1 MKPHIVA
8 DGERR
13 LRRSP
18 EFTVRLHELRETIRE
33 RHAEE
38 LAAAGLFGRVVLR
51 WRMAA
56 EYHCERRKLEPAP
69 GSLYSSQTTTP
80 RA

>member
-18 EFTVRLHELRETIRE
+18 ELKAQLDALREAVRA
-33 RHAEE
+33 RHGEE
-38 LAAAGLFGRVVLR
+38 LEGAGLFGRR
-51 WRMAA
+51 QMAA
-56 EYHCERRKLEPAP
+56 EYRRERRKLEPTP
-69 GSLYSSQTTTP
+69 GSLYGRRQVP
-80 RA
+80 

>member
-13 LRRSP
+13 LRRSA
-18 EFTVRLHELRETIRE
+18 ELKVRLHALRQAVRA

-38 LAAAGLFGRVVLR
+38 LSAAGLFGRLALR
-51 WRMAA
+51 WQMAA
-56 EYHCERRKLEPAP
+56 EYRRERRKLEPTP
-69 GSLYSSQTTTP
+69 GSLYSS
-80 RA
+80 

>member
-18 EFTVRLHELRETIRE
+18 ELKAQLDALREAVRA

-38 LAAAGLFGRVVLR
+38 LVSAEFFGRLVLR
-51 WRMAA
+51 GRMAA
-56 EYHCERRKLEPAP
+56 EYRPERGKLEPTP
-69 GSLYSSQTTTP
+69 SSLYSS
-80 RA
+80 

>member
-13 LRRSP
+13 LRRSA
-18 EFTVRLHELRETIRE
+18 ELKVRLQALREAIRE

-38 LAAAGLFGRVVLR
+38 LAAAGLFGRLVLR
-51 WRMAA
+51 WQMAA
-56 EYHCERRKLEPAP
+56 EYRRERRKLEPAP
-69 GSLYSSQTTTP
+69 GSLYGRRQVP
-80 RA
+80 

>member
-18 EFTVRLHELRETIRE
+18 ELKAHLHALREAIRA
-33 RHAEE
+33 RHAGE
-38 LAAAGLFGRVVLR
+38 LAAAGLFGRLVLR
-51 WRMAA
+51 WQMAA
-56 EYHCERRKLEPAP
+56 EYRRERRKLEPAP
-69 GSLYSSQTTTP
+69 GSLYGRRQVP
-80 RA
+80 

>member
-13 LRRSP
+13 LRRTA
-18 EFTVRLHELRETIRE
+18 EFKSRLRELRETIRA
-33 RHAEE
+33 RHAFE
-38 LAAAGLFGRVVLR
+38 LAEAGIFKQLVLR

-56 EYHCERRKLEPAP
+56 EYRRERRKLEPTF
-69 GSLYSSQTTTP
+69 GSLYGRRQVP
-80 RA
+80 

>member
-18 EFTVRLHELRETIRE
+18 ELKAQLDALREAVRA

-38 LAAAGLFGRVVLR
+38 LAAAGLFGRLVLR
-51 WRMAA
+51 WQMAG
-56 EYHCERRKLEPAP
+56 EYRRERRKLEPAP
-69 GSLYSSQTTTP
+69 GSLYGRRQVP
-80 RA
+80 

>member
-18 EFTVRLHELRETIRE
+18 ELKERLQALREAIRE

-38 LAAAGLFGRVVLR
+38 LAAAGLFGRLVLR
-51 WRMAA
+51 WQMAA
-56 EYHCERRKLEPAP
+56 EYRRERRKLEPAP
-69 GSLYSSQTTTP
+69 GALYSS
-80 RA
+80 